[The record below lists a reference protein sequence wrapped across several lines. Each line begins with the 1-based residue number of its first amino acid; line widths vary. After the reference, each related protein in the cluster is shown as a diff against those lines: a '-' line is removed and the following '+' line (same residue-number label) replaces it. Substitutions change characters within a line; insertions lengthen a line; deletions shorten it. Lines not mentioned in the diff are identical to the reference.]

1 MTLAHACVY
10 EYASALSGHV
20 HVSHIAWVPVQTIHM
35 LSFDWVSLKP

>member
-1 MTLAHACVY
+1 MTLAHCV
-10 EYASALSGHV
+10 YASALSGHNV